1 MPGRALPLDTSVHLM
16 CLGVGF
22 VVAVA
27 VFVVAAA
34 AASHLTRPDSRLE
47 MVLPELTVVC
57 GLRES

>member
-1 MPGRALPLDTSVHLM
+1 MPGRALPLDTSVHLV

-22 VVAVA
+22 VVAT
-27 VFVVAAA
+27 A

-57 GLRES
+57 DFRES

>member
-1 MPGRALPLDTSVHLM
+1 MPGRALPLDTSVHLV

-22 VVAVA
+22 VVA
-27 VFVVAAA
+27 A
-34 AASHLTRPDSRLE
+34 AASHLTCPDSRLE